1 MDQSHCLGPIE
12 SFHQH
17 SHRRRLK
24 PSLVLIS
31 SLQELL
37 PLVWQELWVRPWS
50 NVGKAVNF
58 K

>member
-1 MDQSHCLGPIE
+1 MQPQVGELMDQSHCLGPAE

-37 PLVWQELWVRPWS
+37 PLVWQEL
-50 NVGKAVNF
+50 
-58 K
+58 